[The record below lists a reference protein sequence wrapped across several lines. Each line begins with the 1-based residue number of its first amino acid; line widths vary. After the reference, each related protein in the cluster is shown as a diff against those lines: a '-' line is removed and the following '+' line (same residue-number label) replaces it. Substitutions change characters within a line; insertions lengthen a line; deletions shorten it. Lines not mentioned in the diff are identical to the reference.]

1 MALVEPGYLRPQ
13 ILDTPTPSEE
23 KLIEAVCP
31 GSGLKFHFE
40 MPSIWGPTTGTY
52 TGYASDS
59 DLRFRSASGGA
70 LSATIQYLL
79 AETDAEYCLHI
90 GPGTDFPWLNEL
102 GESRTRLEVINSAG
116 SRYAPSAPLADI
128 VKRLEFPE
136 KFIFVGKP
144 CDVAALR
151 AYAEHDERVNDRV
164 VAMLSFM
171 CGGIPSETGIRK
183 IFATMGIGEGDVT
196 SFRYRGNGWP
206 GQTTATLPDQSQRTL
221 SYEDTWGNILSWHL
235 QKRCKICPDG
245 IGLFADVVFADAW
258 HLSEEGAP
266 LFDEEGGRS
275 LVIAR
280 NQLGSEIVSGA
291 MALEYLKAEPEPLER
306 IEKMQPFQAARI
318 RLTASRLLAMFV
330 LGRYIPKFSG
340 LHLLRSALAVGCAAN
355 IRSFLGAGLR
365 VLRGRL

>member
-1 MALVEPGYLRPQ
+1 
-13 ILDTPTPSEE
+13 
-23 KLIEAVCP
+23 
-31 GSGLKFHFE
+31 
-40 MPSIWGPTTGTY
+40 
-52 TGYASDS
+52 
-59 DLRFRSASGGA
+59 
-70 LSATIQYLL
+70 
-79 AETDAEYCLHI
+79 
-90 GPGTDFPWLNEL
+90 LNEL